1 MSEELGMDLF
11 EEEGLELNLDASPED
26 LGIEEDVQEE
36 EVQEENT
43 DESQDESEEE
53 NINDS
58 SEDQDDSEKVAESEE
73 DDQEGGDDNNSPN
86 LYSSLA
92 SVLSEQG
99 LLPSFDLDNNKIES
113 IDDISAALR
122 NEVDSSVKQRLVES
136 LGEDGYD
143 AIMNGVPLTQLAE
156 YRSKQESLESITE
169 EAIAADLELG
179 KKVIYQDYI
188 NQGMSEQRAQKL
200 LKRIIDS
207 GDDAVLE
214 DSKESLESLKAFEA
228 KQLEQTKEQNLKLR
242 QAQEKEQAE
251 LDKNLKS
258 KIYNSD
264 ELIKGVKL
272 TKAIKDKVYNSMTEI
287 VGKNDTG
294 VGENKLM
301 KSRRENPLEFDTKL
315 YYVYE
320 LTNGFTDF
328 SKVVNTT
335 KTSAIGSLEQALRK
349 QRNPDSG
356 SPSYLSDADSY
367 FGTGDELVLD

>member
-1 MSEELGMDLF
+1 MDEELGMDLF
-11 EEEGLELNLDASPED
+11 EEEGLELNIDATPEE
-26 LGIEEDVQEE
+26 LGIEEEQEE
-36 EVQEENT
+36 QNT
-43 DESQDESEEE
+43 DESQDDSEDE

-58 SEDQDDSEKVAESEE
+58 SEDQDDPETVAESEE

-122 NEVDSSVKQRLVES
+122 NEVDSNVKQRLVES
-136 LGEDGYD
+136 LGEDGYE
-143 AIMNGVPLTQLAE
+143 AIMNGVPLTQLAD
-156 YRSKQESLESITE
+156 YKSKQESLNSITE

-188 NQGMSEQRAQKL
+188 NQGMSEERAQKL

-207 GDDAVLE
+207 GDEAILE

-251 LDKNLKS
+251 LDKNLKN

-272 TKAIKDKVYNSMTEI
+272 TKAIKDKVYSSMTEI
-287 VGKNDTG
+287 VGKNDNG
-294 VGENKLM
+294 IGENKLM

-328 SKVVNTT
+328 SKVINTT
-335 KTSAIGSLEQALRK
+335 KTSAISTLEQALRK

-356 SPSYLSDADSY
+356 SPSYLNDNDSY
-367 FGTGDELVLD
+367 FGAGDELVLD